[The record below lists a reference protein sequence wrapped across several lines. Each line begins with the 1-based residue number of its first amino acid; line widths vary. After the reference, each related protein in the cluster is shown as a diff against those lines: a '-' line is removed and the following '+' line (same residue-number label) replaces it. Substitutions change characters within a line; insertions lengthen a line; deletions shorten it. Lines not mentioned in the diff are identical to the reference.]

1 MNRDRPIDQDDV
13 EAGFD
18 PFDKESGALL
28 SRVYD
33 KRGHEIPWVHFQDG
47 HRVPAL
53 FDLTAMGNHLKGGEH
68 LEFGLER
75 GVEGITSVGDKSVK
89 YYPYP
94 VCNLKS
100 YGNFQANGPIDAIKP
115 FISAINASI
124 NPSPRMGTSAG
135 IQALLPG
142 HSQGYSTIS
151 HHFRNQGAN
160 SQDASHAD
168 VTAAMAAPYA
178 EGKVAKDKAIKLE
191 QKIKDAFPHARF
203 WLKIQ
208 DVSHENL
215 ALRLENTYHVDIDRL
230 PNVDQNGR

>member
-1 MNRDRPIDQDDV
+1 VNRDRPIDQGDI

-18 PFDKESGALL
+18 PFDEVSGMLQ

-33 KRGHEIPWVHFQDG
+33 QKGYEIPWVHFEDR

-53 FDLTAMGNHLKGGEH
+53 FDLNAMSNHFKGGEL

-75 GVEGITSVGDKSVK
+75 SVEGITSIGDKSVE

-100 YGNFQANGPIDAIKP
+100 YGNFQAHGPMDSIKP
-115 FISAINASI
+115 FIGLINQSI
-124 NPSPRMGTSAG
+124 NPPPQTGTSPG
-135 IQALLPG
+135 IQAL
-142 HSQGYSTIS
+142 SASFCQGYNTIS
-151 HHFRNQGAN
+151 HHFRNQGSSN
-160 SQDASHAD
+160 QDVSLAD
-168 VTAAMAAPYA
+168 VTASMAAPYA
-178 EGKVAKDKAIKLE
+178 EGKVCKDKAMKLDE
-191 QKIKDAFPHARF
+191 RIANGFPHARF

-215 ALRLENTYHVDIDRL
+215 ALRLEHTYHVDLTRL
-230 PNVDQNGR
+230 PKEKRTGW